1 MVLSN
6 DEALVLVRTW
16 IREQQDLPQG
26 SFVTVAKKNQCFKI
40 KWRHPVHEALFD
52 LLIVKVDEE
61 SQIRIIHS
69 WMEFFKK
76 VSEDNFFGFS
86 RETKFLNAFQNL
98 NGLPKWL
105 IKVERAHPFLDRRGV
120 DAFAQIR
127 LGDGD
132 TLKVPV
138 QIKSS
143 AHGKSEF
150 FKKQPLYRDVIV
162 GIVIKNK
169 SSNEDIRHE
178 LVSALGVIRKKINR
192 GAISLAD
199 VKSTITKTINY

>member
-40 KWRHPVHEALFD
+40 KWRHPVHEAMFD

-98 NGLPKWL
+98 SGSPKWL

-127 LGDGD
+127 LGADD
-132 TLKVPV
+132 TLKVPI

-143 AHGKSEF
+143 KRGKSQF
-150 FKKQPLYRDVIV
+150 FEKRPSYRAVVI
-162 GIVIKNK
+162 GIVVR
-169 SSNEDIRHE
+169 STASDESIRHE
-178 LVSALGVIRKKINR
+178 LVCALSGIRKKINSKK
-192 GAISLAD
+192 ISLAEM
-199 VKSTITKTINY
+199 KSVITKTINY